1 MAYFS
6 KFPFLGDYQI
16 QGHTVTVQ
24 NITIRTGLNPAI
36 QNENIATYQE
46 YVVKNGESALMLA
59 DRAYGDPTLYWVI
72 LNFNNV
78 IDPVA
83 DWPLDQ
89 YSLDAFIARKYS
101 NPQGIHHY
109 ESISTGAIVDNSN
122 YPQYD
127 VIPVTNYEYET
138 NVNDAKRKI
147 KIPLPQ
153 YATQIV
159 NAHRTLIQS

>member
-36 QNENIATYQE
+36 QNENENVYQE
-46 YVVKNGESALMLA
+46 YAIQNGESAIMLA

-72 LNFNNV
+72 LNFNNI

-89 YSLDAFIARKYS
+89 FSLDEYIDRKYS
-101 NPQGIHHY
+101 NPQGTHHY
-109 ESISTGAIVDNSN
+109 VSISTGAIVDNST
-122 YPQYD
+122 YPHYD
-127 VIPVTNYEYET
+127 TIPVTNYEYET
-138 NVNDAKRKI
+138 SLNDAKRKI

-159 NAHRTLIQS
+159 NAHKQLIQT